1 MKKIVTLVIAVTS
14 VLAVAT
20 PRAHAACITPDKGTK
35 TAAARVIPPNF
46 AGEAQAAAVGANSAD
61 PYIVGFWNTTF
72 FVGDTDAVWDQA
84 FEQWHSDGTELAVDN
99 AVPPSLGNV
108 CVGVWKQV
116 GRTIKLL
123 HYTWNWNPDGTKAG
137 TFRLEMTVT
146 VERGGREFAGTY
158 VSDSFDVDG
167 KRIPELHAEGVVSG
181 VRITVD

>member
-1 MKKIVTLVIAVTS
+1 MKKILCTVIAVAS
-14 VLAVAT
+14 VLAVGA
-20 PRAHAACITPDKGTK
+20 PRADAACITPDKGNRL
-35 TAAARVIPPNF
+35 AARVIPPNVF
-46 AGEAQAAAVGANSAD
+46 AAAQTAAASTSGAD
-61 PYIVGFWNTTF
+61 PSIVGFWNTTF

-116 GRTIKLL
+116 GRSIKLL

-146 VERGGREFAGTY
+146 VDRGGNRFSGTY
-158 VSDSFDVDG
+158 ISDSFDVDG
-167 KRIPELHAEGVVSG
+167 HRIEELHAEGVVSG
-181 VRITVD
+181 ERITVE